1 MQVAHLWCK
10 PCVCTAS
17 TWESKKLTLLSVSWI
32 IEVFSLWSRSPRSPN
47 CFHEIGRGW
56 PDSQQVRSHDSW
68 QGFPSLTCSFA
79 SLWESQKKGCTE
91 SFMGSVHILEPAT
104 TILSEHKA
112 LWPLSDPCTKLILF
126 SRMAAATLCWPAPTM
141 DTVLARSKA
150 CL

>member
-1 MQVAHLWCK
+1 MMQTLCMYSIHMGKQEAHAAF
-10 PCVCTAS
+10 CVMNY
-17 TWESKKLTLLSVSWI
+17 K
-32 IEVFSLWSRSPRSPN
+32 VFSLWSRSPGSPN
-47 CFHEIGRGW
+47 CLHEIVQGW

-79 SLWESQKKGCTE
+79 GLWGSQKKGCTE
-91 SFMGSVHILEPAT
+91 PFMGSVHILEPTT

-112 LWPLSDPCTKLILF
+112 LRPLSDPCAKLILF
-126 SRMAAATLCWPAPTM
+126 NRMPAAALCWPAPTM